1 MDSKDKK
8 RKIKFKGDVIVL
20 IVVFILT
27 GISIAAVYSTT
38 GANVFEHLLH
48 LVMCY
53 AGLFVCYK
61 IDYRQASMFSPVALF
76 AAFALVIFTLLS
88 DTVRGV
94 QVMGMTIQ
102 TFYFIG
108 FLIIFYVSKFLA
120 VRIKNNQE
128 LSIMDNIKLFSILVV
143 FCVLI
148 AKVNMSTAII
158 LFITLLVIFYV
169 GNVKLR
175 YIFGVI
181 GVAAIVVV
189 FALNTN
195 YGRMETFKNRW
206 SYYITKDNT
215 KGYGDQM
222 ILSKAAIARSGFHPA
237 GPGNGV
243 IKYRL
248 PERET
253 DYVFA
258 SLCEE
263 TGVLVG
269 LVVIFLYLVLIYRA
283 RIISRESEGAFGT
296 LLAFGI
302 GFWFTCQAFVH
313 IGVNCELLPATG
325 QTLPFISSG
334 GASLIISGCAIG
346 ILLNIS
352 KINNT
357 EKNKENPR
365 QYFH

>member
-1 MDSKDKK
+1 M
-8 RKIKFKGDVIVL
+8 
-20 IVVFILT
+20 
-27 GISIAAVYSTT
+27 
-38 GANVFEHLLH
+38 
-48 LVMCY
+48 
-53 AGLFVCYK
+53 
-61 IDYRQASMFSPVALF
+61 IDYRAASRFSPVALV
-76 AAFALVIFTLLS
+76 AAFLLVVFTLLS
-88 DTVRGV
+88 DTVRGI

-108 FLIIFYVSKFLA
+108 FLVIFYISKFLA
-120 VRIKNNQE
+120 TRINHQE
-128 LSIMDNIKLFSILVV
+128 ELTTRDNVKLFVILLL

-158 LFITLLVIFYV
+158 LFITGLVIFYV
-169 GNVKLR
+169 GNVKMK
-175 YIFGVI
+175 YILMV
-181 GVAAIVVV
+181 VALAAIVVA

-195 YGRMETFKNRW
+195 FGRMETFRNRW
-206 SYYITKDNT
+206 TYYITNDNT
-215 KGYGDQM
+215 NGYGDQM
-222 ILSKAAIARSGFHPA
+222 ILSKAAIARSGLHPT

-253 DYVFA
+253 DYVYA

-263 TGVLVG
+263 SGLIVG
-269 LVVIFLYLVLIYRA
+269 LLVIFLYLVLFYRA
-283 RIISRESEGAFGT
+283 RIISRESDGAFGT

-313 IGVNCELLPATG
+313 IGVDCELLPATG

-334 GASLIISGCAIG
+334 GASLFISGCAVG

-352 KINNT
+352 KVNAQ
-357 EKNKENPR
+357 EKLREDPR
-365 QYFH
+365 QYFHGN